1 MGRLQPEA
9 EPATLGPGGRGMI
22 RSVAEFLDEAKG
34 YAPRQVERD
43 LIAACRD
50 GKPLDLGDLP
60 AEGDTTREIRADLLR
75 LIITGG
81 TPECGLHPVGI
92 MLSGA
97 FISGTLDLQFAKGR
111 GLVALHKCR
120 FTERPNLAQAEIAQ
134 LSLQG
139 SLLPG
144 LFAQGIRVEGGLFLR
159 GVTATG
165 TVDVNGARII
175 GQIDCDGATLD
186 GGKDKGGRQ
195 QKALNAQGAEIGG
208 NLFVR
213 GLSATGTF
221 DVSGAR
227 ISGQMECDGAILD
240 GGMDR
245 DGNRH
250 RSLRAQ
256 GTEIAGSLF
265 LRGASTRGMI
275 DLNRARIA
283 GQLNFDGA
291 KLDGGE
297 DRRGHQRRALLAQ
310 RMSVA
315 SGFIFYGIKSV
326 LGQVHLGS
334 AHVGDLED
342 DLGSW
347 PRGESDVYLNGFTY
361 DLIGGSSPETFAERR
376 DWLARGSRFEGDF
389 YPQPYT
395 QLARVLRAAGH
406 EGEARKVLHE
416 RQKILNAEAR
426 KAVFARPQ
434 PRLWLWPFL
443 PLLWFWRWITDLLL
457 RAIVGYGFAPVR
469 ALVTTALVVGLAA
482 LGFSLAYALGAIVP
496 ASDVILTSLAWWL
509 AVLQSPDAPTLI
521 WQDHHPAPH
530 YETFY
535 ALAYAFDVF
544 VPLVDLGQQSAWSAT
559 TVTTLGLWARFG
571 TMALEVAG
579 WLVTALGAAAVTGI
593 IQRDKD

>member
-43 LIAACRD
+43 LIAACQR
-50 GKPLDLGDLP
+50 GEQLRLGDLP
-60 AEGDTTREIRADLLR
+60 DEGDTSREIRADLLR

-92 MLSGA
+92 MLRGA
-97 FISGTLDLQFAKGR
+97 FISGRLDLQFTKGR

-120 FTERPNLAQAEIAQ
+120 FTERPNLAHAEIAQ
-134 LSLQG
+134 LILDG
-139 SLLPG
+139 SHLPG
-144 LFAQGIRVEGGLFLR
+144 LFAQRIRVEGGLFLH
-159 GVTATG
+159 GVTAKG
-165 TVDVNGARII
+165 TVNVAGGRIT
-175 GQIDCDGATLD
+175 GQMSCVGATLD
-186 GGKDKGGRQ
+186 GGKDKSGNQ
-195 QKALNAQGAEIGG
+195 QRALNAQGAEIGDS
-208 NLFVR
+208 LFLMDLKAKGTVF
-213 GLSATGTF
+213 LPSAQI
-221 DVSGAR
+221 AR
-227 ISGQMECDGAILD
+227 QLVCERATLD
-240 GGMDR
+240 GGKYN
-245 DGNRH
+245 GGKQQE
-250 RSLRAQ
+250 A
-256 GTEIAGSLF
+256 
-265 LRGASTRGMI
+265 
-275 DLNRARIA
+275 LN
-283 GQLNFDGA
+283 
-291 KLDGGE
+291 
-297 DRRGHQRRALLAQ
+297 AQ
-310 RMSVA
+310 RLTVSA
-315 SGFIFYGIKSV
+315 GFIFREVKSV
-326 LGQVHLGS
+326 TGRVYLDA
-334 AHVGDLED
+334 AHVSDLAD
-342 DLGSW
+342 DLASW
-347 PRGESDVYLNGFTY
+347 PKGEGELYLNGFTY
-361 DLIGGSSPETFAERR
+361 DRIAAGPETFAGRK
-376 DWLARGSRFEGDF
+376 DWLARGSRYEGRF

-395 QLARVLRAAGH
+395 QFARVLRAAGH

-482 LGFSLAYALGAIVP
+482 LGFSHAYALGAMVP
-496 ASDVILTSLAWWL
+496 ASDVILTSPAWWL

-521 WQDHHPAPH
+521 WQVHHPAPH

-559 TVTTLGLWARFG
+559 TVTTLGLWARIG

-593 IQRDKD
+593 MQRGKD